1 VFIIISDF
9 ECVLIYDLLS
19 FEGGS
24 QFKITLNDTILIN
37 RIDAET
43 GNRIRIEK
51 VSLVECLICGLTI
64 VDFSCQS
71 ECWSVACIHP
81 ATKTIQ

>member
-1 VFIIISDF
+1 MLCLPSGYQIF
-9 ECVLIYDLLS
+9 LLS

-43 GNRIRIEK
+43 GDRIRIEK
-51 VSLVECLICGLTI
+51 VSLVDCFFGFNNGRFLLAK
-64 VDFSCQS
+64 V
-71 ECWSVACIHP
+71 SVGVLSV
-81 ATKTIQ
+81 

>member
-1 VFIIISDF
+1 MLCSPSGSHILNI
-9 ECVLIYDLLS
+9 LYDLLS

-43 GNRIRIEK
+43 GDRIRIEK
-51 VSLVECLICGLTI
+51 VS
-64 VDFSCQS
+64 
-71 ECWSVACIHP
+71 
-81 ATKTIQ
+81 